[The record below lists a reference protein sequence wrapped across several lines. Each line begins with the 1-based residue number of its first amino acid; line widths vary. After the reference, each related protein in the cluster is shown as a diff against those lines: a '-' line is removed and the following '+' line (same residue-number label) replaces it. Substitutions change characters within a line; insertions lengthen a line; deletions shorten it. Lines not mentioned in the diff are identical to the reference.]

1 VTSSPAGWKEVR
13 LGDIS
18 EVKTGPFGSA
28 LHASDY
34 VSQGTPIITVE
45 HLGEF
50 RLEGENAPLVGKKD
64 VNRLSSYVLRHGDLV
79 FSRVGSI
86 GRFGYVEESQNGWLF
101 SGRLLRL
108 RTRQGHP
115 RFLYFQMCSS
125 KFINQIL
132 EVAVG
137 QTMPSLNTV
146 IVGNLKISLPPLKE
160 QEAIAEALSDAD
172 AAIES
177 LDALIAKKRDVKQ
190 ATMQQLLAGRTRLP
204 GFTADWKEVRLG
216 EICEL
221 SLAASKKSRSDGRG
235 KYIIADMGSVS
246 KDGSFL
252 THKTTD
258 VRDDVLRTG
267 DLVMPKD
274 DIGGGQIIGKAVLV
288 DEDERYVLGDHVYR
302 LRLSDGFP
310 AFVRYG
316 IKSYKVNIQLRSKV
330 VGSAQLG
337 LGRRAVL
344 EQPISFPPLKEQ
356 EAIAET
362 LSAMDDELEVLTE
375 QAFKLRMVKQGM
387 MQDLLTGKVRLV

>member
-1 VTSSPAGWKEVR
+1 MVVPADWKEVR

-18 EVKTGPFGSA
+18 DVKTGPFGSA

-34 VSQGTPIITVE
+34 VSQGIPIITVE

-50 RLEGENAPLVGKKD
+50 HIEGENAPLVGKKD
-64 VNRLSSYVLRHGDLV
+64 VNRLSSYVLRRGDLV

-177 LDALIAKKRDVKQ
+177 LDSLIAKKRDVKQ
-190 ATMQQLLAGRTRLP
+190 ATMQQHAEAERVGPDARMVALGSVAVINKGELITSTTSGEGPYPVIAGGKSPAYFSSKFNRDGLTITISASGANAGYVALRKGKIWASDCSTISEDSSIDMHYLAAQL
-204 GFTADWKEVRLG
+204 EVRQEKIYKAQFGGAQPHVRPNDLAPL
-216 EICEL
+216 EICYVPLVQQQEI
-221 SLAASKKSRSDGRG
+221 GR
-235 KYIIADMGSVS
+235 A
-246 KDGSFL
+246 
-252 THKTTD
+252 
-258 VRDDVLRTG
+258 LR
-267 DLVMPKD
+267 
-274 DIGGGQIIGKAVLV
+274 
-288 DEDERYVLGDHVYR
+288 
-302 LRLSDGFP
+302 
-310 AFVRYG
+310 
-316 IKSYKVNIQLRSKV
+316 
-330 VGSAQLG
+330 
-337 LGRRAVL
+337 
-344 EQPISFPPLKEQ
+344 
-356 EAIAET
+356 AI
-362 LSAMDDELEVLTE
+362 DDELEALTE
-375 QAFKLRMVKQGM
+375 QVSKLRMVKEGM

>member
-1 VTSSPAGWKEVR
+1 MTVLPFDWEEVR

-108 RTRQGHP
+108 RTKQGHP
-115 RFLYFQMCSS
+115 RFLYFQMCSP

-190 ATMQQLLAGRTRLP
+190 AAMQRFARVELMGSHAKMVSLGSIVEIQKGELITAATAQSGPYPVIAG
-204 GFTADWKEVRLG
+204 GKEAAYFSSKYNREGLTITVSASGANAGYVALRNGAIWASDCSTISENPAVDLRFISAQMQVRQEKIYKSQFGGAQPHVRPKDLVSL
-216 EICEL
+216 EIC
-221 SLAASKKSRSDGRG
+221 
-235 KYIIADMGSVS
+235 
-246 KDGSFL
+246 
-252 THKTTD
+252 
-258 VRDDVLRTG
+258 
-267 DLVMPKD
+267 LVPVERQRE
-274 DIGGGQIIGKAVLV
+274 IGQILNV
-288 DEDERYVLGDHVYR
+288 
-302 LRLSDGFP
+302 
-310 AFVRYG
+310 
-316 IKSYKVNIQLRSKV
+316 
-330 VGSAQLG
+330 
-337 LGRRAVL
+337 
-344 EQPISFPPLKEQ
+344 
-356 EAIAET
+356 
-362 LSAMDDELEVLTE
+362 MDDELEALTE
-375 QAFKLRMVKQGM
+375 QVSKLRMVKEGM